1 MGGVGK
7 LAEDGRW
14 DGGLEDAEDGGRGE
28 EGGDGC
34 ADAFQAREDGR
45 VGGER
50 GYTCDGGT
58 REVSAIARVLRAS

>member
-1 MGGVGK
+1 LGGVGK

-28 EGGDGC
+28 EGSDGC